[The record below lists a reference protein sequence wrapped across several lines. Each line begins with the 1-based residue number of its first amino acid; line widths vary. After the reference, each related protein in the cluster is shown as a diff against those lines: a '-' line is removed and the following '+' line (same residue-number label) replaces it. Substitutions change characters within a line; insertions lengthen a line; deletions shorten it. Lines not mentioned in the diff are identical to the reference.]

1 MGKALAMRTRRWSYI
16 RRLYEGPE
24 LYDRVADPGELT
36 NVAGRPDVAAVEAE
50 MKETLL
56 EWLMATSDVIPW
68 EPDPRQDPDLA
79 PR

>member
-1 MGKALAMRTRRWSYI
+1 
-16 RRLYEGPE
+16 
-24 LYDRVADPGELT
+24 
-36 NVAGRPDVAAVEAE
+36 